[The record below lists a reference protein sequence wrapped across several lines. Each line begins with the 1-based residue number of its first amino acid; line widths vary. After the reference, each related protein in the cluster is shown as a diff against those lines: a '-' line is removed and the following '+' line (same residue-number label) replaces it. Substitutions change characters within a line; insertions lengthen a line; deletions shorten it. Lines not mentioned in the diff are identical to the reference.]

1 MSGPEIK
8 DSARGLR
15 ALLNR
20 RAKKKTKFMD
30 TEIEIYKLTI
40 AEVVEIQELAKTV
53 TESSNG
59 LELLKKVIRLGA
71 EGAADLT
78 DEDFDTM
85 PIDDLSKLS
94 NEIMK
99 YSGLNAPAEAGK

>member
-1 MSGPEIK
+1 
-8 DSARGLR
+8 
-15 ALLNR
+15 
-20 RAKKKTKFMD
+20 MD

>member
-1 MSGPEIK
+1 
-8 DSARGLR
+8 
-15 ALLNR
+15 
-20 RAKKKTKFMD
+20 MD

-78 DEDFDTM
+78 DEDFDTN